1 MPQAGTA
8 SDMDGE
14 TIEPATTPDEQAGT
28 DDTARHIQELE
39 AEVTRLRADRQQ
51 SEWKAQVA
59 AETGIPADVLRGD
72 TLEAIQAHAK
82 AIAALMHPRPK
93 ATAVH
98 GVDRQPDTPMK
109 NKTVNYV
116 QAVMTPESIH

>member
-93 ATAVH
+93 APAVR